1 MQYFLVPT
9 RLSVAVKLQQT
20 QSQTSAVA
28 QPGKETETGRK
39 MEENRR
45 DRESAEPKWSVL
57 IRVYLWV
64 LTSTLKRLS
73 SCASRL
79 GPESLSTKIPEE
91 KTNTC
96 SASKIEDTRCWW
108 QDKGRGRRTT
118 KKREEGKTWVTD
130 VVKMKKWE
138 NKKEKEG
145 GWGKGGIWEKV
156 EGDSRLKTG
165 KKNRAGRDS
174 NTKRQKSE
182 KREAYK

>member
-1 MQYFLVPT
+1 M
-9 RLSVAVKLQQT
+9 AVKLQQT

-108 QDKGRGRRTT
+108 QDKGRWRRTT
-118 KKREEGKTWVTD
+118 ENVVD
-130 VVKMKKWE
+130 VVK
-138 NKKEKEG
+138 
-145 GWGKGGIWEKV
+145 I
-156 EGDSRLKTG
+156 
-165 KKNRAGRDS
+165 
-174 NTKRQKSE
+174 KSE
-182 KREAYK
+182 KTKKKRKEVGGGDLGKSRRRQQMEKERKEKQSRIRQQHKEIKVRKKGSI

>member
-73 SCASRL
+73 SCASRS

-108 QDKGRGRRTT
+108 QDKGGWRRTT
-118 KKREEGKTWVTD
+118 ENVVD
-130 VVKMKKWE
+130 VVKKKKWE

-145 GWGKGGIWEKV
+145 GGGKGRDLGKSGRGQQIEKQRK
-156 EGDSRLKTG
+156 EKQSRTRQQHKETKVR
-165 KKNRAGRDS
+165 KKG
-174 NTKRQKSE
+174 TI
-182 KREAYK
+182 

>member
-108 QDKGRGRRTT
+108 QDKGGWRRTT
-118 KKREEGKTWVTD
+118 ENVVD
-130 VVKMKKWE
+130 VVKKKKWE

-145 GWGKGGIWEKV
+145 GGGKGRDLGKSGRGQQIEK
-156 EGDSRLKTG
+156 ERKEKQSRTRQQHKETKVR
-165 KKNRAGRDS
+165 KKG
-174 NTKRQKSE
+174 TI
-182 KREAYK
+182 

>member
-64 LTSTLKRLS
+64 LTNTLKRLS

-108 QDKGRGRRTT
+108 QDKGRWRRTT
-118 KKREEGKTWVTD
+118 ENVVD
-130 VVKMKKWE
+130 VVKKKKWE

-145 GWGKGGIWEKV
+145 GGGGGDLGKSRRRQQMEK
-156 EGDSRLKTG
+156 ERKEKQSRIRQQHKETKVR
-165 KKNRAGRDS
+165 KKGS
-174 NTKRQKSE
+174 I
-182 KREAYK
+182 